1 MRVFI
6 TSLFA
11 HIFLNLYIGT
21 RLWQALPRKKSWRIP
36 AVSFIGAEML
46 LYGVIYIF
54 HDFLPDSFI
63 HFGALFCLS
72 WLMAMVYFTIIL
84 LILDCLRLIHR
95 HYPIY
100 PRWVIKHYAQT
111 KYILTCTSVV
121 IVGSIMIKGYIH
133 GQEKQ
138 IKEIELTV
146 DKKNDKH
153 RSLRIAI
160 ASDWHI
166 GHVIQKKEVQ
176 QIVNLINA
184 QNPDLILMPGDI
196 LDHDLHIATLQHI
209 EDDLNQLKAPL
220 GVYAVMGNHEY
231 RGWPDAKLR
240 WLEKTGIVMLRDSV
254 VSPDSSFF
262 LIGRDDYSQKA
273 FRKTIHQLTYGLD
286 KSKMLFLMD
295 HQPETLY
302 EATQNG
308 IDIAVYGHTHN
319 GQVWPHGWMIKALK
333 PLVYGLKQ
341 IGNTTH
347 LVTSGVGMAGPPLR
361 IGTDSEIIIVTIHF
375 TESEI

>member
-21 RLWQALPRKKSWRIP
+21 RLWQALPCKKIWRIP
-36 AVSFIGAEML
+36 AVSFIGIEML
-46 LYGVIYIF
+46 LYGTIYLF
-54 HDFLPDSFI
+54 RDALPDSFVY
-63 HFGALFCLS
+63 FGALLCLS

-84 LILDCLRLIHR
+84 LILELLRFIHR
-95 HYPIY
+95 YYPIY
-100 PRWVIKHYAQT
+100 PRWVTKHYAQT
-111 KYILTCTSVV
+111 KYILTCASIIV
-121 IVGSIMIKGYIH
+121 VGSIMVKGYIH

-138 IKEIELTV
+138 IKEINLTV
-146 DKKNDKH
+146 NKNNDKH
-153 RSLRIAI
+153 RTLRIAI

-166 GHVIQKKEVQ
+166 GHIIRKKEVQ
-176 QIVNLINA
+176 QIVALINA
-184 QNPDLILMPGDI
+184 EKPDLVLIPGDI

-209 EDDLNQLKAPL
+209 EDDLKQLKAPL

-240 WLEKTGIVMLRDSV
+240 WLKKTGIIMLRDSV
-254 VSPDSSFF
+254 VSPDGSFF
-262 LIGRDDYSQKA
+262 LIGRDDYTQKET
-273 FRKTIHQLTYGLD
+273 RKTIQQLTHNLD
-286 KSKMLFLMD
+286 KSKMQILID
-295 HQPETLY
+295 HQPEMLY
-302 EATQNG
+302 EATQNE

-347 LVTSGVGMAGPPLR
+347 LVTSGIGMAGPPLR
-361 IGTDSEIIIVTIHF
+361 IGTDSEIVVVTIHF
-375 TESEI
+375 METKQ